1 MIPGDVS
8 DEYPDRDG
16 TRSLIGTV
24 VKDGRSESEGD
35 VGDGP
40 ATTHATDGLEIL
52 SVMGSTTNYKA
63 S

>member
-24 VKDGRSESEGD
+24 VKDGRSESEGG

-40 ATTHATDGLEIL
+40 ATMQLM
-52 SVMGSTTNYKA
+52 VWRYYP
-63 S
+63 